1 MIRTAT
7 ASLALSLF
15 LGLTGCISSG
25 VEPLVEASEPEEEA
39 AIAEAS
45 ADLEPDAWRT
55 LLTRDVMDVESKGQ
69 QFLESSFKLY
79 DQLLTEA
86 EKPVLETEL
95 ATGRERFAELVR
107 ATRRLAEDLERPE
120 VKEQLGLA
128 GEEDLADLKRLTA
141 LFATA
146 PIDVTVPATESKSAT
161 YTERLLGDAAPSVAA
176 DPLPEEGLAQAER
189 DALELLDRLR
199 TVSRDLAFVSDTVSA
214 WVQAPEDEVPTE
226 LMIGPY
232 AMDED
237 AKAPLGR

>member
-1 MIRTAT
+1 MIRIAT
-7 ASLALSLF
+7 ASLALSVL

-25 VEPLVEASEPEEEA
+25 VEPLVEAPEPEEED

-55 LLTRDVMDVESKGQ
+55 LLTRDVMDVEAKGQ

-141 LFATA
+141 LFAAA
-146 PIDVTVPATESKSAT
+146 PIDGSAPTTESES
-161 YTERLLGDAAPSVAA
+161 YTARLLGDAAPSPAA
-176 DPLPEEGLAQAER
+176 EPMPAEGLAQTER

-199 TVSRDLAFVSDTVSA
+199 TVSQDLAFVSDTVSS
-214 WVQAPEDEVPTE
+214 WVQTPEDEAPTE
-226 LMIGPY
+226 LMNGPY